1 MIARWTEQRI
11 APNFRLRLSVRGI
24 LARLVAA
31 DASYRQKLALEEL
44 DDRMLRD
51 MGLTR
56 ADVARELRTPEN
68 W

>member
-1 MIARWTEQRI
+1 MIAHWTEQRI
-11 APNFRLRLSVRGI
+11 ARFWPRPSVRGI

-31 DASYRQKLALEEL
+31 DARYRQKLALEEL

-56 ADVARELRTPEN
+56 ADVARELRAPAR

>member
-1 MIARWTEQRI
+1 MIARWTEQRPARI
-11 APNFRLRLSVRGI
+11 FWPRLSVRGV

-31 DASYRQKLALEEL
+31 DAAYRRKLALEAL